1 MADLPAIISII
12 SDAKAYLKE
21 QNINQWQSG
30 YPFDSDIE
38 MDIKDGISY
47 VLIIDGKVAGTA
59 AIHQGLDRNY
69 LEIQDGEWVN
79 GTFAKYTAIH
89 RIALSGA
96 FRGQHLSEKLM
107 SGVVTISSTLG
118 YKDIRID
125 THPKN
130 LGMQHV
136 ITSNGFTK
144 RGVIHMQDESDP
156 ERYAYQLIID

>member
-96 FRGQHLSEKLM
+96 FRGQHLSE
-107 SGVVTISSTLG
+107 
-118 YKDIRID
+118 
-125 THPKN
+125 N
-130 LGMQHV
+130 
-136 ITSNGFTK
+136 
-144 RGVIHMQDESDP
+144 
-156 ERYAYQLIID
+156 